1 MNRLYR
7 LIREG
12 GTMLKYI
19 FYILLAIAVLALIA
33 GGIHLYR
40 VSARNKAE
48 MAQFAGPKIGYH
60 NTLGKTL
67 VIYYSLSG
75 HTKDIADRIALLTDA
90 DVYEIKPKEPLK
102 PGILFS
108 LDARRQL
115 KSGNYPK
122 IEENLPDASAYD
134 MIFVGAPIW
143 WYTAATPVLEFL
155 KTYDFKGRKVVP
167 FSTQGSNFG
176 SYFDDFAAKAK
187 NAKIL
192 PGASFNNLSKKY
204 DDAVDNKITDWLN
217 KL

>member
-1 MNRLYR
+1 
-7 LIREG
+7 
-12 GTMLKYI
+12 MLKYI
-19 FYILLAIAVLALIA
+19 LYILLAIAVLALIA

-108 LDARRQL
+108 LNARRQL

-155 KTYDFKGRKVVP
+155 KTYDFKDRKVVP

-187 NAKIL
+187 MQRFCRVRHSTICQKNMTM
-192 PGASFNNLSKKY
+192 PS
-204 DDAVDNKITDWLN
+204 TT
-217 KL
+217 KLLTG

>member
-1 MNRLYR
+1 
-7 LIREG
+7 
-12 GTMLKYI
+12 MLKYI
-19 FYILLAIAVLALIA
+19 LYILLAIAVLALIA

-108 LDARRQL
+108 LNARRQL

-122 IEENLPDASAYD
+122 I
-134 MIFVGAPIW
+134 
-143 WYTAATPVLEFL
+143 
-155 KTYDFKGRKVVP
+155 
-167 FSTQGSNFG
+167 
-176 SYFDDFAAKAK
+176 
-187 NAKIL
+187 
-192 PGASFNNLSKKY
+192 
-204 DDAVDNKITDWLN
+204 
-217 KL
+217 

>member
-1 MNRLYR
+1 M
-7 LIREG
+7 
-12 GTMLKYI
+12 
-19 FYILLAIAVLALIA
+19 
-33 GGIHLYR
+33 
-40 VSARNKAE
+40 
-48 MAQFAGPKIGYH
+48 
-60 NTLGKTL
+60 
-67 VIYYSLSG
+67 
-75 HTKDIADRIALLTDA
+75 
-90 DVYEIKPKEPLK
+90 
-102 PGILFS
+102 FS

-155 KTYDFKGRKVVP
+155 KTYDFKDRKVVP

>member
-1 MNRLYR
+1 MPA
-7 LIREG
+7 ES
-12 GTMLKYI
+12 I
-19 FYILLAIAVLALIA
+19 F
-33 GGIHLYR
+33 
-40 VSARNKAE
+40 
-48 MAQFAGPKIGYH
+48 IGFQPETRQKWRSSPDRKSVIT
-60 NTLGKTL
+60 TLWAKTL

-187 NAKIL
+187 KCKDFAGRVIQQSVEKI
-192 PGASFNNLSKKY
+192 
-204 DDAVDNKITDWLN
+204 
-217 KL
+217 

>member
-1 MNRLYR
+1 M
-7 LIREG
+7 
-12 GTMLKYI
+12 
-19 FYILLAIAVLALIA
+19 LAIAVLALIA

-134 MIFVGAPIW
+134 MILSVRDLVV
-143 WYTAATPVLEFL
+143 Y
-155 KTYDFKGRKVVP
+155 GRD
-167 FSTQGSNFG
+167 TGSGIFE
-176 SYFDDFAAKAK
+176 
-187 NAKIL
+187 
-192 PGASFNNLSKKY
+192 NLRLQRPESCSLFH
-204 DDAVDNKITDWLN
+204 AGQQFRQLF
-217 KL
+217 